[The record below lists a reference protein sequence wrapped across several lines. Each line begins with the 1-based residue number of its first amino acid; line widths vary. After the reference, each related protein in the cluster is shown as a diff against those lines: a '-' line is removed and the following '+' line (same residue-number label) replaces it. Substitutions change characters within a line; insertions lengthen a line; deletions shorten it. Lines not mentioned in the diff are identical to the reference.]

1 LFQIS
6 WTSLNN
12 YEFTLINR
20 LHIQPSEI
28 DKMEFFRIQYIID
41 NIINM
46 DNEAEKQRKKE
57 EIEYKKGNEK
67 YQKMFKS
74 NNFSID
80 KLSKY
85 KY

>member
-1 LFQIS
+1 
-6 WTSLNN
+6 
-12 YEFTLINR
+12 
-20 LHIQPSEI
+20 
-28 DKMEFFRIQYIID
+28 MEFFRIQYIID

-57 EIEYKKGNEK
+57 EIEYKKVNEK

>member
-1 LFQIS
+1 
-6 WTSLNN
+6 
-12 YEFTLINR
+12 
-20 LHIQPSEI
+20 
-28 DKMEFFRIQYIID
+28 MEFFRIQYIID

-57 EIEYKKGNEK
+57 EIEYKKGSEK

>member
-1 LFQIS
+1 
-6 WTSLNN
+6 
-12 YEFTLINR
+12 
-20 LHIQPSEI
+20 
-28 DKMEFFRIQYIID
+28 MEFFRIQYIID

-46 DNEAEKQRKKE
+46 DKEAEKQRKKE

>member
-1 LFQIS
+1 
-6 WTSLNN
+6 
-12 YEFTLINR
+12 
-20 LHIQPSEI
+20 
-28 DKMEFFRIQYIID
+28 MEFFRIQYIID

-57 EIEYKKGNEK
+57 EIEYKKENEK